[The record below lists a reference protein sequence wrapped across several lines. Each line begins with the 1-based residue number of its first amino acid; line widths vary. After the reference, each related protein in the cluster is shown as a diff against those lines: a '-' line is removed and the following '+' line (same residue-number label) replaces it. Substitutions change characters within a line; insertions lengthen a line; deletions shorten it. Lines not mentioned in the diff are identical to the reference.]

1 MHRRLLSTISRLRPL
16 LATLVLACGPVTA
29 ADGAPPP
36 ISAAQF
42 REDIA
47 FVRAMIARMHPDP
60 GFSTDPAAVHRV
72 LDRMAHD
79 APPALTRDEA
89 WQRLASV
96 NALLADGHFV
106 IGYPDWRKETRAWL
120 AQGGGLF
127 PMEVNVEPD
136 GALYLSA
143 TPTRVVSVNGVAA
156 AELVSTLSSLVHG
169 DTPRFRANL
178 LGQRWWLYYW
188 KRFGAP
194 ETYELVLEEE
204 GVRRTVTMS
213 ARRLLPRVL
222 EQEARQPFDLA
233 IGRDG
238 QAVLTVDT
246 FNMADPAPFLAFT
259 RDAFARIRAQ
269 GVTSLVIDISKNG
282 GGDDAVWLEGLMPY
296 LATQPYRTGST
307 FRGLTRAPAGAPAK
321 PMHGE
326 IETWRQPQPGNSLR
340 FEGKTEVRIGPA
352 TYSSAV
358 LFANVMRDFGF
369 ATLVG
374 AGGAARQTQ
383 SGGVRDARLPHSGLA
398 ITLPRFILDPPAG
411 GRPGALLE
419 TTVQTR
425 RQSQVS
431 SR

>member
-1 MHRRLLSTISRLRPL
+1 M
-16 LATLVLACGPVTA
+16 A
-29 ADGAPPP
+29 ADGVPQP

-60 GFSTDPAAVHRV
+60 GFSTDPRAVHRV

-89 WQRLASV
+89 WQRLASI
-96 NALLADGHFV
+96 NPLLADGHFV

-120 AQGGGLF
+120 AEGGGLF
-127 PMEVNVEPD
+127 PIEVNVDPD
-136 GALYLSA
+136 GALYLFA

-156 AELVSTLSSLVHG
+156 AELVSTLSSMVHG

-188 KRFGAP
+188 KTFGAP
-194 ETYELVLEEE
+194 ETYELVLEDD
-204 GVRRTVTMS
+204 GVRRTVTMP
-213 ARRLLPRVL
+213 ARRTLPGVL

-233 IGRDG
+233 IGQDG
-238 QAVLTVDT
+238 RAVLTVDT

-269 GVTSLVIDISKNG
+269 GVTSLVIDVSKNG
-282 GGDDAVWLEGLMPY
+282 GGDDAVWLDGLMPY

-326 IETWRQPQPGNSLR
+326 IGTWRQPQPDNPLR

-383 SGGVRDARLPHSGLA
+383 SGGVRDARLPHSGLV

-411 GRPGALLE
+411 GRLGALLE
-419 TTVQTR
+419 NTVQTR
-425 RQSQVS
+425 R
-431 SR
+431 